1 MVVVTRVAKVPSSQ
15 KYDPGLVTLRRSTVA
30 GGLLLGTL
38 LTGWAAGATWL
49 ILSKDSF
56 AAHMLTRESARQ
68 YVYED
73 RIAALKSEID
83 KLLSRQLVDQD
94 SVEARVAEL
103 VTRQSQLETRQA
115 IVAALADTITSQHL
129 AGERANAA
137 RQAAAAST
145 QSAPSAPL
153 SAMGG
158 PGSSTAVT
166 GSVSSFAP
174 TGRPMPV
181 PEMPGLRRDGGERRG
196 PLASGWDQS
205 ALEPPPGIPERLVQV
220 DHQIRKVALSQIKAV
235 QRLESAVSG
244 AHASLRSVISE
255 VGLDP
260 DRIAGSARGA
270 GAQGGPF
277 VPANLDPRLGPF
289 EASVLR
295 LKPRLDTL
303 DRLRG
308 AVVALPLRRPMGPE
322 AEQTSA
328 FGHRL
333 DPFTRSLAM
342 HTGVDFR
349 AETGT
354 PVRSTGAGRVVT
366 AEYSG
371 GYGNMVEVDH
381 GHGMTSRYAHLSHIA
396 VSEGQSVA
404 AGTIVGRV
412 GSTGRSTGPHLHYET
427 RIDGDAVDP
436 QRFLRAGAKFF
447 STAAR

>member
-1 MVVVTRVAKVPSSQ
+1 MVAVTRVAKVPSSQ
-15 KYDPGLVTLRRSTVA
+15 KYNPGLVTLRRSTVVS
-30 GGLLLGTL
+30 GLLLGTL

-56 AAHMLTRESARQ
+56 ASHMLTRESARQ

-115 IVAALADTITSQHL
+115 IVASLADTITSQHL
-129 AGERANAA
+129 MGDRASAA
-137 RQAAAAST
+137 RQAAAAAST

-158 PGSSTAVT
+158 AGSSPAVT
-166 GSVSSFAP
+166 GSISSFAP
-174 TGRPMPV
+174 SSRPMPV
-181 PEMPGLRRDGGERRG
+181 PEMPGLRRDGGERRA

-205 ALEPPPGIPERLVQV
+205 ALEIPPGIPEKLVQV
-220 DHQIRKVALSQIKAV
+220 DHQIRQVALSQIKAV
-235 QRLESAVSG
+235 QRLEGAVSG

-260 DRIAGSARGA
+260 DRVAGSPRGS
-270 GAQGGPF
+270 AQGGPF

-333 DPFTRSLAM
+333 DPFTRALAM

-354 PVRSTGAGRVVT
+354 PVRSTGAGTVVT

-371 GYGNMVEVDH
+371 GYGNMVEIDH
-381 GHGMTSRYAHLSHIA
+381 GHGMTSRYAHLSHIS

-404 AGTIVGRV
+404 PGTIVGRV

-447 STAAR
+447 GSAAR